1 MIRRTMQLSHDPDEP
16 LGSIRLFPSARSG
29 RGLPAGQ
36 AVEAWATAA
45 WLLAVEGRAYLEDLE
60 GGAEQPQLRHVVRLK
75 LLELLLDIDTRLS
88 GAVPVAEE
96 HRLALALEYG
106 LHDLA
111 ELDGDQLARM
121 FALDQGLE
129 SEVPGDGLVRELWQ
143 LLCAAF
149 PGELPDPLQPSGQRE
164 IILALRYWSKLCT
177 AAGTDASFL
186 EPFLKE
192 A

>member
-1 MIRRTMQLSHDPDEP
+1 MQSSHETADPLSRV
-16 LGSIRLFPSARSG
+16 RLFPSARSG
-29 RGLPAGQ
+29 RGLPAAR

-60 GGAEQPQLRHVVRLK
+60 GGTDQPQLRRVVRVK

-96 HRLALALEYG
+96 HQLALALEYG

-111 ELDGDQLARM
+111 DLEGPSLIEV
-121 FALDQGLE
+121 FALADDADHADAAA
-129 SEVPGDGLVRELWQ
+129 PGDGEVPRLWER
-143 LLCAAF
+143 LCAEF
-149 PGELPDPLQPSGQRE
+149 PGELPDPLQASGQRE
-164 IILALRYWSKLCT
+164 ILRALRNWSKLCT
-177 AAGTDASFL
+177 AAGTDAAFL
-186 EPFLKE
+186 EPFLKD